1 MAVEKMSLAKALN
14 ESLRKALDTDPKVLI
29 MGEDVGKLGGVFRIT
44 DGLQKDF
51 GEGRVI
57 DTPLAESGIV
67 GTAIGLALRGY
78 RPIVEIQ
85 FDGFVFPAYDQIVT
99 QLAKM
104 HARALGKVK
113 MPVVIRIPYGGGI
126 GAVEHHSESPEALF
140 AHVAGLKVVSPSN
153 ASDAYWMMQQAVQSD
168 DPIIFFEPKRRYWD
182 KGELDTESIPG
193 PLHKAA
199 VAREGSDLTLVAYGP
214 MVKVCL
220 EAAAAAQ
227 EEGKSVEVL
236 DLRSMS
242 PIDFDAVQ
250 ASVEKTGLLV
260 VVHEAPVF
268 YGSGAEIAARITERC
283 FYHLEAPVLRVG
295 GYHAPTRR
303 PGWRTS
309 TCRVSTGCSMP
320 STARWRTEERVVT
333 TMTETSARFRE
344 FKMPD
349 VGEGLTEAEILKW
362 FVQPGDTVTDGQ
374 VVCEVETAKAAVELP
389 IPFDGVVHELRFPE
403 GTTVDVGEVIIAVDV
418 APGSGDAPA
427 EPEPVQEAVA
437 EPAAEEAPKGR
448 QPVLVGYGVAESSTK
463 RRARKGAEIPGPA
476 AAAAQ
481 AEINGHRAKVAESRP
496 LAKPPVRK
504 LAKDLGI
511 DLATVTPTGE
521 GGVITREDVHA
532 AAAPAPA
539 EAPVR
544 AEEAVAA
551 PAPVEAVA
559 PVGRETRIPVKGVRK
574 AIAQAMVGSAFTAPH
589 VTEFVTVD
597 VTRTMKLVAEL
608 KEDKDMAGV
617 RVNPLLV
624 IAKALLVAIKRNP
637 AVNAAWDEANQEIV
651 QKHYVNLGIAAAT
664 PRGLIVPN
672 IKDAHDKTLPELGA
686 ALADLVSTARE
697 GKTSPAA
704 MAGGTVTITNVGV
717 FGVDTGT
724 PILNP
729 GESAILAVGAIKLQP
744 WVHKGKVKP
753 RQVTTLALSFDH
765 RLVDGELGSKVLA
778 DVAAILEQPKRL
790 ITWG

>member
-1 MAVEKMSLAKALN
+1 MT
-14 ESLRKALDTDPKVLI
+14 DT
-29 MGEDVGKLGGVFRIT
+29 
-44 DGLQKDF
+44 
-51 GEGRVI
+51 
-57 DTPLAESGIV
+57 
-67 GTAIGLALRGY
+67 
-78 RPIVEIQ
+78 
-85 FDGFVFPAYDQIVT
+85 
-99 QLAKM
+99 
-104 HARALGKVK
+104 
-113 MPVVIRIPYGGGI
+113 
-126 GAVEHHSESPEALF
+126 
-140 AHVAGLKVVSPSN
+140 SN
-153 ASDAYWMMQQAVQSD
+153 AV
-168 DPIIFFEPKRRYWD
+168 
-182 KGELDTESIPG
+182 
-193 PLHKAA
+193 
-199 VAREGSDLTLVAYGP
+199 
-214 MVKVCL
+214 
-220 EAAAAAQ
+220 
-227 EEGKSVEVL
+227 
-236 DLRSMS
+236 
-242 PIDFDAVQ
+242 
-250 ASVEKTGLLV
+250 
-260 VVHEAPVF
+260 
-268 YGSGAEIAARITERC
+268 
-283 FYHLEAPVLRVG
+283 
-295 GYHAPTRR
+295 
-303 PGWRTS
+303 
-309 TCRVSTGCSMP
+309 
-320 STARWRTEERVVT
+320 
-333 TMTETSARFRE
+333 RFRE

-403 GTTVDVGEVIIAVDV
+403 GTTVDVGQVIIAVDV
-418 APGSGDAPA
+418 APGSGDDAPVAA
-427 EPEPVQEAVA
+427 EPAPEPVA
-437 EPAAEEAPKGR
+437 EPAEPKGR
-448 QPVLVGYGVAESSTK
+448 TPVLVGYGVAESSTK
-463 RRARKGAEIPGPA
+463 RRARKGTEAAPAAVSPA
-476 AAAAQ
+476 AAAIQ
-481 AEINGHRAKVAESRP
+481 GEMNGHGAAVAEARP

-511 DLATVTPTGE
+511 DLATVTPTGD

-532 AAAPAPA
+532 AATPTSAPAPVQTEAPAPA
-539 EAPVR
+539 SAP
-544 AEEAVAA
+544 APIAA
-551 PAPVEAVA
+551 PAPVAA
-559 PVGRETRIPVKGVRK
+559 GARETRIPVKGVRK

-617 RVNPLLV
+617 RVNPLLI

-637 AVNAAWDEANQEIV
+637 EVNAAWDEANQEIV

-672 IKDAHDKTLPELGA
+672 IKDAHDQTLPQLAASLGE
-686 ALADLVSTARE
+686 LVSTARE

>member
-1 MAVEKMSLAKALN
+1 M
-14 ESLRKALDTDPKVLI
+14 
-29 MGEDVGKLGGVFRIT
+29 
-44 DGLQKDF
+44 
-51 GEGRVI
+51 
-57 DTPLAESGIV
+57 
-67 GTAIGLALRGY
+67 
-78 RPIVEIQ
+78 
-85 FDGFVFPAYDQIVT
+85 
-99 QLAKM
+99 
-104 HARALGKVK
+104 
-113 MPVVIRIPYGGGI
+113 
-126 GAVEHHSESPEALF
+126 
-140 AHVAGLKVVSPSN
+140 
-153 ASDAYWMMQQAVQSD
+153 
-168 DPIIFFEPKRRYWD
+168 
-182 KGELDTESIPG
+182 
-193 PLHKAA
+193 
-199 VAREGSDLTLVAYGP
+199 
-214 MVKVCL
+214 
-220 EAAAAAQ
+220 
-227 EEGKSVEVL
+227 
-236 DLRSMS
+236 
-242 PIDFDAVQ
+242 
-250 ASVEKTGLLV
+250 
-260 VVHEAPVF
+260 
-268 YGSGAEIAARITERC
+268 
-283 FYHLEAPVLRVG
+283 
-295 GYHAPTRR
+295 
-303 PGWRTS
+303 
-309 TCRVSTGCSMP
+309 
-320 STARWRTEERVVT
+320 T

-418 APGSGDAPA
+418 APGSGDVPAASEAVQQPVAEAAPEA
-427 EPEPVQEAVA
+427 EP
-437 EPAAEEAPKGR
+437 EAPKGR

-463 RRARKGAEIPGPA
+463 RRARKGAQIPGPA
-476 AAAAQ
+476 AAAVQ
-481 AEINGHRAKVAESRP
+481 AELNGHGAKAPESRP

-511 DLATVTPTGE
+511 DLTTVTPTGE

-532 AAAPAPA
+532 AAVPAPA
-539 EAPVR
+539 EAPAR
-544 AEEAVAA
+544 AEEPAAV
-551 PAPVEAVA
+551 PAPVAVVA
-559 PVGRETRIPVKGVRK
+559 DPAGRETRVPVKGVRK

-608 KEDKDMAGV
+608 KEDKDLAGV
-617 RVNPLLV
+617 RVNPLLI
-624 IAKALLVAIKRNP
+624 IAKALLVAIRRNP

-672 IKDAHDKTLPELGA
+672 IKDAHDKTLPELGE
-686 ALADLVSTARE
+686 ALGELVSTARE

-778 DVAAILEQPKRL
+778 DVAAVLEQPKRL
-790 ITWG
+790 ITWA